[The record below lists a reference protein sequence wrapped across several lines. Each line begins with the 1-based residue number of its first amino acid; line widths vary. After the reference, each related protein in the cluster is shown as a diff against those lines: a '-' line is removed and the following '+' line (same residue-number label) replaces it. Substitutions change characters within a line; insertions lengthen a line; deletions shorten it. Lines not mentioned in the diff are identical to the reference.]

1 MATVLQ
7 ILNANRSLSLFCK
20 GVKGSELEKKLGEIG
35 PFTILGPVNLALQ
48 NLQSLTYDQLLEP
61 ANKVRL
67 FELLS
72 GYVISGKKMLH
83 DFRNEQKLS
92 TLNGRQITVSVKNG
106 DTHIDGAKIL
116 AHNWQGSNGVIHLLD
131 KTFAAP
137 TVEK

>member
-106 DTHIDGAKIL
+106 DTLIDGAKIL

-131 KTFAAP
+131 KTFAAS
-137 TVEK
+137 TVE

>member
-7 ILNANRSLSLFCK
+7 ILNANRSLTLFCK
-20 GVKGSELEKKLGEIG
+20 GVKGSELEKKLNEIG

-48 NLQSLTYDQLLEP
+48 NLGSLTYDQLLEP

-106 DTHIDGAKIL
+106 DTLIDGAKIL

-137 TVEK
+137 TGE

>member
-106 DTHIDGAKIL
+106 DTLIDGAKIL

-131 KTFAAP
+131 KTFAAA
-137 TVEK
+137 TVE